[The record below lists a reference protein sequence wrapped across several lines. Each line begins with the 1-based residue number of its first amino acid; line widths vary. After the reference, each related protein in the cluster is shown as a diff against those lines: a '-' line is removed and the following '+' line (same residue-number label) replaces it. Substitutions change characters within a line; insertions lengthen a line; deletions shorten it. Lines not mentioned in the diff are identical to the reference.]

1 MGMEDRTAGRGRV
14 AAAELL
20 IFQTRA
26 SGVNNKTSPTYQR
39 TNKQNLF

>member
-1 MGMEDRTAGRGRV
+1 MGTGIKGWG
-14 AAAELL
+14 AAASEAVLL

-39 TNKQNLF
+39 TNKLNLF